1 MLSRLARLESPLLND
16 IALLILRLALGGS
29 MLMAHGLGK
38 FQNFAEHS
46 AQFPDPFGMG
56 SSLSMGLAVFAEMFC
71 SILIILGALTR
82 VAAIPLIVTMAV
94 AFFIIHGAD
103 AWNVK
108 ELSFIYLAGF
118 IALFCLG
125 SGRIS
130 VDGVLLK

>member
-38 FQNFAEHS
+38 FQSFAEQS

-71 SILIILGALTR
+71 AILIILGALTR

-108 ELSFIYLAGF
+108 ELAFVYLAGF
-118 IALFCLG
+118 TALFCLG
-125 SGRIS
+125 AGRIS